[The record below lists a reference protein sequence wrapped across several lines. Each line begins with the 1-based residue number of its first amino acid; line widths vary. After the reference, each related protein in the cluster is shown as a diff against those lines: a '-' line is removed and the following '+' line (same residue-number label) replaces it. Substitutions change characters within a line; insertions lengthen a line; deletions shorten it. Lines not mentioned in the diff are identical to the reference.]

1 MRNNVNQ
8 ENIVLGVRAVVAED
22 RGRRAF
28 ILSLVL
34 HPSALYTV
42 LFHFLRAVLS
52 VLNPIV
58 LVDEFLIDC
67 FPQHPSPPL
76 REATQDTR
84 CALSYPETFVHAV
97 PAAESAFYPPPPAHR
112 PFLLIVYTQHQIC
125 EALPNDRCN
134 PSDTARK
141 GH

>member
-1 MRNNVNQ
+1 M
-8 ENIVLGVRAVVAED
+8 LGIRAVVTEE

-28 ILSLVL
+28 VLSLIL

-58 LVDEFLIDC
+58 LVDEFLMDC

-97 PAAESAFYPPPPAHR
+97 PAAESAFYPPPPAHQAI
-112 PFLLIVYTQHQIC
+112 PAHCLHQIC
-125 EALPNDRCN
+125 EARPNDRCN